1 MKKVFSLIFAL
12 ALILALAAC
21 GGKEAELLV
30 VPTESPAVTEPAQSS
45 PAPVET
51 PESSAGP
58 VHDPKAEADPDP
70 EAEREAL
77 LTGLLEDFAQAYF
90 YGTAEDVK
98 PYLSAGFS
106 EAVESYPMLSGEQ
119 PSELEIQYLSPLEDD
134 PDRYT
139 ASIRFISGAEDS
151 YTYLAVDL
159 VRESGSWF
167 VEFYGLQK

>member
-12 ALILALAAC
+12 ALIPALAAC
-21 GGKEAELLV
+21 GGKEAELVV
-30 VPTESPAVTEPAQSS
+30 VPTEPPAVTEPAQSS
-45 PAPVET
+45 PAPV
-51 PESSAGP
+51 
-58 VHDPKAEADPDP
+58 HDPKAESDPDP